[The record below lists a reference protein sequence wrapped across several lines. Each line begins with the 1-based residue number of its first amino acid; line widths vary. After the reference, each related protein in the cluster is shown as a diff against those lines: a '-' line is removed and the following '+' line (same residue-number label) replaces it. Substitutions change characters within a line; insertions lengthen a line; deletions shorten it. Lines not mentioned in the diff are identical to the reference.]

1 MKRNETFFINSNGCA
16 SEVRRYDKKTKKDEP
31 VVDPFAQEKINS
43 EELKKL
49 LVKKLES
56 IMDCIY
62 TCW

>member
-1 MKRNETFFINSNGCA
+1 MST
-16 SEVRRYDKKTKKDEP
+16 SEVRKYDEKTKKDKS

-56 IMDCIY
+56 IMDCEQR
-62 TCW
+62 